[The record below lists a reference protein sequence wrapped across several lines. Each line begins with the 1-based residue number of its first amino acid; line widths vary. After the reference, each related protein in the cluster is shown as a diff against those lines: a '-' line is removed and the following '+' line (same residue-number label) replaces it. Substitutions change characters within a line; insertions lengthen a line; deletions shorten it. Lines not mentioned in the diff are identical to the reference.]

1 MLSVLKNRNERKA
14 IFLSKNALKQAKR
27 QAKKERIAT
36 TAYLTLQAWKVLQ
49 IEAQR
54 NLFVYYKLQQLQ
66 AREAKKKSKKR
77 ITNDRSKQL

>member
-1 MLSVLKNRNERKA
+1 MLNVLKNRNERKA

-27 QAKKERIAT
+27 QAKKNSLAT
-36 TAYLTLQAWKVLQ
+36 TAYLTLQAWKVLR

-66 AREAKKKSKKR
+66 AREVKKNQKKG
-77 ITNDRSKQL
+77 

>member
-14 IFLSKNALKQAKR
+14 IFLSKNALRQAKR

-54 NLFVYYKLQQLQ
+54 NLFVYAKLQQLQ
-66 AREAKKKSKKR
+66 ARENLKKR
-77 ITNDRSKQL
+77 ITNDRSK

>member
-1 MLSVLKNRNERKA
+1 MLSVLKSRNERKA

-27 QAKKERIAT
+27 RAKKERIAT
-36 TAYLTLQAWKVLQ
+36 TAYLTLRAWKVLQ

-66 AREAKKKSKKR
+66 ARESKKSKKKD
-77 ITNDRSKQL
+77 NK

>member
-27 QAKKERIAT
+27 EAKKKHIAT
-36 TAYLTLQAWKVLQ
+36 TAYLTLKAWKLLQ

-54 NLFVYYKLQQLQ
+54 NLFVYAKLQQLQ
-66 AREAKKKSKKR
+66 ARENLKNQKKR
-77 ITNDRSKQL
+77 IKNDRSK

>member
-14 IFLSKNALKQAKR
+14 IFLSKNALRQAKR
-27 QAKKERIAT
+27 EAKKNRIAT

-54 NLFVYYKLQQLQ
+54 NLFVYAKLQQLQ
-66 AREAKKKSKKR
+66 ARENLKKSKRK
-77 ITNDRSKQL
+77 DAK

>member
-1 MLSVLKNRNERKA
+1 MLNVLKNRNERKA

-27 QAKKERIAT
+27 QAKKNRIAT

-49 IEAQR
+49 IEVQR

-66 AREAKKKSKKR
+66 AREAKKSKKKD
-77 ITNDRSKQL
+77 NK

>member
-27 QAKKERIAT
+27 QAKKNRIAT
-36 TAYLTLQAWKVLQ
+36 TAYLTLRAWEVLQ

-66 AREAKKKSKKR
+66 AREAKKIKKKD
-77 ITNDRSKQL
+77 NK

>member
-14 IFLSKNALKQAKR
+14 VFLSKNALRQAKR
-27 QAKKERIAT
+27 RAKKKRIAT

-66 AREAKKKSKKR
+66 ARENLKNQKKDKK
-77 ITNDRSKQL
+77 

>member
-14 IFLSKNALKQAKR
+14 IFLSKNALRQAKR
-27 QAKKERIAT
+27 RAKKERIAT

-49 IEAQR
+49 IEAQH

-66 AREAKKKSKKR
+66 AREAKKIKKKD
-77 ITNDRSKQL
+77 NK

>member
-1 MLSVLKNRNERKA
+1 MLNVLKNRNERKA

-27 QAKKERIAT
+27 QAKKNSLAT
-36 TAYLTLQAWKVLQ
+36 TAYLTLQAWKVLR

-66 AREAKKKSKKR
+66 AREAKKNQKKR
-77 ITNDRSKQL
+77 IANDRSK

>member
-14 IFLSKNALKQAKR
+14 IFLSKNALRQAKR
-27 QAKKERIAT
+27 RAKKNSLAT

-54 NLFVYYKLQQLQ
+54 NLFVYAKLQQLQ
-66 AREAKKKSKKR
+66 ARENLKKKKR
-77 ITNDRSKQL
+77 ITNDRSK

>member
-1 MLSVLKNRNERKA
+1 MLNVLKNRNERKA

-27 QAKKERIAT
+27 QAKKKRIAT

-49 IEAQR
+49 IEAHR

-66 AREAKKKSKKR
+66 ARETKKSKKR
-77 ITNDRSKQL
+77 ITNDRSK

>member
-1 MLSVLKNRNERKA
+1 MLNVLKNRNERKA

-27 QAKKERIAT
+27 RAKKNRIAT

-49 IEAQR
+49 IEARR

-66 AREAKKKSKKR
+66 AREAKKNQKKR
-77 ITNDRSKQL
+77 ITNDRSK

>member
-27 QAKKERIAT
+27 QAKKKRIAT

-66 AREAKKKSKKR
+66 AREARKNQKKKG
-77 ITNDRSKQL
+77 

>member
-1 MLSVLKNRNERKA
+1 MLNVLKNRNERKA

-27 QAKKERIAT
+27 RAKKERIAT

-54 NLFVYYKLQQLQ
+54 NLFVFYKLQQLQ
-66 AREAKKKSKKR
+66 AREAKKSKKKD
-77 ITNDRSKQL
+77 NK

>member
-1 MLSVLKNRNERKA
+1 MLNVLKNRNERKA

-27 QAKKERIAT
+27 QAKKNSLAT
-36 TAYLTLQAWKVLQ
+36 TAYLTLQAWKVLR

-66 AREAKKKSKKR
+66 AREAKKNQKKG
-77 ITNDRSKQL
+77 

>member
-27 QAKKERIAT
+27 RAKKKRIAT
-36 TAYLTLQAWKVLQ
+36 TVYLTLQAWKVLQ

-66 AREAKKKSKKR
+66 VRENLKNQKKR
-77 ITNDRSKQL
+77 TTNDRSK